1 VRHERSLRLHG
12 RRDRVTSAGEREE
25 EGISLRVD
33 LAASVCRKCSLQQLL
48 VVGENGRVSLT
59 QLPQQSSRA
68 FDVAEEEGDGALR
81 RAARGAGKAGS
92 GATGSPP

>member
-25 EGISLRVD
+25 ERISLRVD

-48 VVGENGRVSLT
+48 VVRENGPVSLT
-59 QLPQQSSRA
+59 QFPQQSSRA

-81 RAARGAGKAGS
+81 RAARGGKRGS